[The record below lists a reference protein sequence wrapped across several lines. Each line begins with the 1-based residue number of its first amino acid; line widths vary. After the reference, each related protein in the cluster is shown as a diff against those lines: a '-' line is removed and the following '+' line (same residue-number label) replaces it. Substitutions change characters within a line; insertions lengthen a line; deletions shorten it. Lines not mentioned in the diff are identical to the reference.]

1 MKLIITEKNQ
11 AAERIANIL
20 SQGKNSREKSPGSTI
35 YAFKEAGE
43 EEPPYDP
50 WEAAAEA
57 AEPDAAPGFFDI
69 TALRAKAA
77 AKAATKEGGNTK
89 RAAAA
94 KIRADKEPSA

>member
-1 MKLIITEKNQ
+1 MSADALAPIEARVLVDPYDPSK
-11 AAERIANIL
+11 
-20 SQGKNSREKSPGSTI
+20 G
-35 YAFKEAGE
+35 FKEAGE